1 MLKLRWKSAKPRG
14 FTLIELL
21 VVIAIIAVLISLLL
35 PAVQQAREAARR
47 TQCKN
52 SLKQIGLAIFNYE
65 STYGAL
71 PPGWVQPNISLGSP
85 YATNCWGWNT
95 FILPFMDQANVY
107 NQISGGTVLGSA
119 TPVTESFSTGF
130 AGGLSSSGTDPTAT
144 PTTLDATTLGP
155 EGTIIPALRCASDDS
170 PNLVICYGGKKQTYG
185 GRSNYPAVYGSNSI
199 ATMLQDAPNTTARAV
214 NNSSLGAFTCNQSRL
229 LRDFSDG
236 LSNSLLVGER
246 AGFTV
251 LFTSGSKGQVATL
264 WAGTR
269 PYFPNAS
276 PNNVLETALGDAMT
290 VGQCMTPINA
300 SYYGATSKSGGNF
313 QSTLLGQLYEP
324 SIIGQAGILGP
335 ANGDPGANTALS
347 LSGMWSGFASW
358 HAGGSNFLLGDGTV
372 KFLSENINSG
382 VNSATGVYSG
392 TPGVYQNLGT
402 IADGN
407 ILGNY

>member
-1 MLKLRWKSAKPRG
+1 
-14 FTLIELL
+14 
-21 VVIAIIAVLISLLL
+21 
-35 PAVQQAREAARR
+35 
-47 TQCKN
+47 
-52 SLKQIGLAIFNYE
+52 
-65 STYGAL
+65 
-71 PPGWVQPNISLGSP
+71 
-85 YATNCWGWNT
+85 
-95 FILPFMDQANVY
+95 MDQANIY
-107 NQISGGTVLGSA
+107 NQISGGTIVGTA
-119 TPVTESFSTGF
+119 TIESFSTGF
-130 AGGLSSSGTDPTAT
+130 AGGLSSTGTDPTAT

-155 EGTIIPALRCASDDS
+155 EAAIIPSLRCASDDAS
-170 PNLVICYGGKKQTYG
+170 NLVIAYGGKKQTYG

-199 ATMLQDAPNTTARAV
+199 ATMLQDATGTAKNV
-214 NNSSLGAFTCNQSRL
+214 NNSALGAFTCNQSRL

-269 PYFPNAS
+269 PYFPNSA
-276 PNNVLETALGDAMT
+276 PNNVYETALGDAMT

-313 QSTLLGQLYEP
+313 QSTYLGQLYEP
-324 SIIGQAGILGP
+324 SVIGQAGVAGP
-335 ANGDPGANTALS
+335 ANGDPGAGTALS

-372 KFLSENINSG
+372 RFLSENINSG
-382 VNSATGVYSG
+382 VNANTGVYSG

-402 IADGN
+402 ISDGN
-407 ILGNY
+407 TLGAF